1 MQRKKIKQLLAV
13 SGVVGAT
20 IALKSVPAYAT
31 ENMAVATINR
41 GQVVNVDGSYLR
53 VRAEASTS
61 SSILTTMTEGTTFDI
76 ISNSNGWYKISYN
89 GITGYVHGD
98 YVKELY
104 LPSYEITTTGRVYD
118 AAPNLRVRSSASLN
132 ASIIGYLVDDTT
144 VSIVGTEGEWYK
156 IKYNNSYGYVHS
168 DYILIDGTNN
178 DNSSNSGNTT
188 EMNAIGYAYN
198 LDGLSLRVR
207 QSSSTSSA
215 IIGSL
220 YEGDTVNI
228 IGEEG
233 TWYKISYNN
242 SIAYVSKEY
251 ITMDKANAEVT
262 PNNPTPEATPDGSV
276 TIKKGQVINVEGSN
290 LRVRQSADGSSFVL
304 GYLLNGTVV
313 DVVGQEGAWYK
324 ISFNGSV
331 GYVSVDYISFN
342 ISSNGSTNESVS
354 NSYEVILNELKSHI
368 GSPYVW
374 GGSGEEL
381 TTANLQILKNRFPVD
396 AAAGEYNHA
405 EAFVDQ
411 GYRAFDCSGLM
422 QWAFAKANIHI
433 GRTTYNQIEAGYEVS
448 LSEVKAGDLLFTT
461 SIGHVGMY
469 IGDNMWID
477 SSTTGGLIGIRQ
489 VPWSSIGRARRVL

>member
-144 VSIVGTEGEWYK
+144 VSIVGTEGELYK

-324 ISFNGSV
+324 INFNGSV

-354 NSYEVILNELKSHI
+354 NSYEIILNELKSHI

>member
-132 ASIIGYLVDDTT
+132 ASIIGFLVDDTT

-198 LDGLSLRVR
+198 LDG
-207 QSSSTSSA
+207 
-215 IIGSL
+215 
-220 YEGDTVNI
+220 
-228 IGEEG
+228 
-233 TWYKISYNN
+233 
-242 SIAYVSKEY
+242 
-251 ITMDKANAEVT
+251 
-262 PNNPTPEATPDGSV
+262 
-276 TIKKGQVINVEGSN
+276 
-290 LRVRQSADGSSFVL
+290 
-304 GYLLNGTVV
+304 
-313 DVVGQEGAWYK
+313 
-324 ISFNGSV
+324 
-331 GYVSVDYISFN
+331 
-342 ISSNGSTNESVS
+342 
-354 NSYEVILNELKSHI
+354 
-368 GSPYVW
+368 
-374 GGSGEEL
+374 
-381 TTANLQILKNRFPVD
+381 
-396 AAAGEYNHA
+396 
-405 EAFVDQ
+405 
-411 GYRAFDCSGLM
+411 
-422 QWAFAKANIHI
+422 
-433 GRTTYNQIEAGYEVS
+433 
-448 LSEVKAGDLLFTT
+448 
-461 SIGHVGMY
+461 
-469 IGDNMWID
+469 
-477 SSTTGGLIGIRQ
+477 
-489 VPWSSIGRARRVL
+489 